1 MKKQVKKVATAF
13 FPVIPVT
20 QSKSFTRYSE
30 SRLQIGKKLNNE
42 MEWVLIAKLIWA
54 HFAFAAVSLP
64 TAHVYGSG
72 F

>member
-42 MEWVLIAKLIWA
+42 MEWVLIAKLI
-54 HFAFAAVSLP
+54 
-64 TAHVYGSG
+64 
-72 F
+72 